1 MKKLALILFLL
12 ICVAGG
18 AAAFM
23 YQRVRNPYRGYT
35 ETEQFVDIP
44 SGSGTKAIGE
54 HLVAAGRGASILPQ
68 TAVPPGLAGLR
79 TVTIAGM
86 PPRRLALV
94 TARHAYLSLADRA
107 VRDSV
112 RRLVTIHRGD

>member
-1 MKKLALILFLL
+1 
-12 ICVAGG
+12 
-18 AAAFM
+18 
-23 YQRVRNPYRGYT
+23 
-35 ETEQFVDIP
+35 
-44 SGSGTKAIGE
+44 
-54 HLVAAGRGASILPQ
+54 
-68 TAVPPGLAGLR
+68 
-79 TVTIAGM
+79 M